1 MAAYSNQKILIHD
14 LIADENFRHPYLK
27 VTPIDKLSYVTR
39 TDYLSSHRKNFYLF
53 VYVKSG
59 IGRYWV
65 DMTPFELVSEAFYF
79 ATPEQVHL
87 KEDISLSGVNI
98 SFTCNFLRQKGNE
111 HLYDLPVV
119 RNVQSRHVVNPS
131 PNEKDEIEWLLEKI
145 QIEYHRTTDIDD
157 EVLFAYIRLLLVL
170 LSRIYTRQYGKT
182 TEITTRESYRHFQ
195 DHIEIHFKQFH
206 DVGYYAGLLNFSTS
220 HLNKLIKEQS
230 GKTPSAHIHDR
241 LILESKRMLFHSGLS
256 IKQIAFELG
265 FRDASYFNRFFKRG
279 TGITATAYKTTAE
292 QQYI

>member
-1 MAAYSNQKILIHD
+1 LIHD
-14 LIADENFRHPYLK
+14 LIPDENFRHPYLRISA
-27 VTPIDKLSYVTR
+27 IDKLSYITR

-59 IGRYWV
+59 SGRYWV
-65 DMTPFELVSEAFYF
+65 DMTPYELDSEAFYF

-98 SFTCNFLRQKGNE
+98 SFTCDFLRQKGNE
-111 HLYDLPVV
+111 FLYDLPVV
-119 RNVQSRHVVNPS
+119 RNVQSRHVVHPS
-131 PNEKDEIEWLLEKI
+131 PAEKGEIEWLLEKI
-145 QIEYHRTTDIDD
+145 QAEYQRFAELQD
-157 EVLFAYIRLLLVL
+157 EVLFSYIRLLLVL
-170 LSRIYTRQYGKT
+170 LSRIYSRQYGKT

-195 DHIEIHFKQFH
+195 DYIELYFKQYH
-206 DVGYYAGLLNFSTS
+206 EVGHYANLLHFSTS
-220 HLNKLIKEQS
+220 HLTLLIKEQS

-241 LILESKRMLFHSGLS
+241 LILESKRMLFHSALS

-279 TGITATAYKTTAE
+279 TGITATAYKTSAE